1 MTNMVSGLSIILTD
15 TFITEQVTNKSS
27 IKKDL
32 VHDLIFFVN
41 IVIVIVFIMLVWI
54 QAEEQMKTGEEERK
68 GLETEREELH
78 KQLQLSNTEVSYH

>member
-1 MTNMVSGLSIILTD
+1 MTNMVSGLSILTD

>member
-1 MTNMVSGLSIILTD
+1 M
-15 TFITEQVTNKSS
+15 
-27 IKKDL
+27 
-32 VHDLIFFVN
+32 HDLIFFFVN
-41 IVIVIVFIMLVWI
+41 IEIVIVFIMLVWV